1 MIEVDT
7 ESFFAIVVVAAV
19 AAITVAV
26 VPKKFAPPVVVVELL
41 LGIVIGPEILGFA
54 HNDSFVEFFSNLG
67 LGMLFF
73 FAGYEIDFERI
84 KGKPMRLGAW
94 GWGLSVLLAYGIGG
108 ALAAAGVIVSFLYTG
123 SAMATTAIGTLIPI
137 LRDNGELK
145 TPFGTYLLAAGG
157 AGEFGPILLV
167 TLVLSTD
174 HPLHE
179 AAILLAF
186 VALALVI
193 ALGSV
198 RFAWRG
204 WPALERTF
212 ESSSQLAVRIAVLLV
227 FGLVLLAGKLGLDV
241 LLGGFVAGMIVRL
254 ALKGHE
260 LQVFESKLTAVGFGF
275 FVPFFF
281 VTSGI
286 NFDLA
291 ALGSVEAIAKL
302 FMFFALFLVVR
313 GVPALL
319 LYRGILS
326 LRDRAALA
334 AYCATELPLVV
345 AITTIATQTDHMKTT
360 TAAGLVGA
368 AMLSTLV
375 YPFVGLALRRRSEA
389 ETSDAEPPPDAGPPP
404 LGEGPVAPLPAA

>member
-7 ESFFAIVVVAAV
+7 ESFFAIVVVAAI
-19 AAITVAV
+19 AAVTVAI
-26 VPKKFAPPVVVVELL
+26 VPKKFAPPVVVLELM
-41 LGIVIGPEILGFA
+41 LGIVIGPQVLNLA
-54 HNDSFVEFFSNLG
+54 HSDEFVEFFSNLG

-94 GWGLSVLLAYGIGG
+94 GWVLSVALAYGIGG
-108 ALAAAGVIVSFLYTG
+108 LLAAAGVILSFLYTG

-145 TPFGTYLLAAGG
+145 TRFGTYLLAAGG

-174 HPLHE
+174 NPLHE
-179 AAILLAF
+179 GLILLAF
-186 VALALVI
+186 VGLALVL

-198 RFAWRG
+198 RWAWRG

-212 ESSSQLAVRIAVLLV
+212 EASSQLAVRVAVLLV
-227 FGLVLLAGKLGLDV
+227 FGLVLLASHLGLDV

-260 LQVFESKLTAVGFGF
+260 LAVFESKLTAVGFGF

-286 NFDLA
+286 TFDLA
-291 ALGSVEAIAKL
+291 ALGSAEAIAKL
-302 FMFFALFLVVR
+302 AMFLVLFLVVR

-319 LYRGILS
+319 LYRGVLS
-326 LRDRAALA
+326 MRDRAALA
-334 AYCATELPLVV
+334 FYCATELPLVV
-345 AITTIATQTDHMKTT
+345 AITTIAIESGHMKPSTS
-360 TAAGLVGA
+360 AGLVGA
-368 AMLSTLV
+368 AMLSTLI
-375 YPFVGLALRRRSEA
+375 YPFVGLALRRSAAEAA
-389 ETSDAEPPPDAGPPP
+389 ETEPPDAGAPP
-404 LGEGPVAPLPAA
+404 LEGAPAPQPAS